1 MRQLP
6 QGIDAEVD
14 LSPPGRATP
23 GCGRRATTATA
34 SNAADRK
41 LIVVK
46 SAQHFHR
53 GFAPLA
59 KGVLWL
65 DGPGALTQ
73 DFSRLPYSRVR
84 RPIWPLDPLPA

>member
-1 MRQLP
+1 MCQLP

-23 GCGRRATTATA
+23 GCGRRGTTATA
-34 SNAADRK
+34 SNAADGK

-46 SAQHFHR
+46 SAQHFHA

-59 KGVLWL
+59 KGVPWL
-65 DGPGALTQ
+65 DALTQ
-73 DFSRLPYSRVR
+73 DFSRLPDTRVR
-84 RPIWPLDPLPA
+84 RPIWPFNPLPA